1 MVLLPLKARCRKHYV
16 KFMESELMLI
26 LIARIHLKGNRR
38 KTRKISQARFV
49 QILQNLVFAPR

>member
-1 MVLLPLKARCRKHYV
+1 
-16 KFMESELMLI
+16 MLI

-38 KTRKISQARFV
+38 KTRKNTQARFV